1 MRGVDRLLLG
11 LPAAVLLLAAT
22 ACGGTSGSDDPTA
35 GSTSPSVTGNPTAT
49 AKDDATASASTSA
62 STSPSAKP
70 TPSASTST
78 TATTTPT
85 PTVPARMADFCN
97 GIVQRSSGMEFH
109 ALASAGK
116 INCVDAES
124 VLDTY
129 LNHPPMRPHGSGS
142 VVEWDGWSCEL
153 GSPQVD
159 EHFHGSCAGNGI
171 SFHIVD
177 AGYGAYR

>member
-1 MRGVDRLLLG
+1 MRRVDRVLLG
-11 LPAAVLLLAAT
+11 LPAAVLLVAAT
-22 ACGGTSGSDDPTA
+22 ACGGTSGGDDETSA
-35 GSTSPSVTGNPTAT
+35 GSASPTVSATTTGS
-49 AKDDATASASTSA
+49 ATASASPTTSTSVTATPSATA
-62 STSPSAKP
+62 STSATAK
-70 TPSASTST
+70 
-78 TATTTPT
+78 PT

-97 GIVQRSSGMEFH
+97 GIVQRSSGLEFH

-116 INCVDAES
+116 INCVDAEM

-129 LNHPPMRPHGSGS
+129 LNHPPTRPQGSGA
-142 VVEWDGWSCEL
+142 VVEWDGWTCEL